1 MNQAEEL
8 PSGEQIEEIISQI
21 DSNESNTN
29 EVLARNELF
38 ISLWEIEQN
47 IKDNQ
52 SNEIK
57 YCNLVDDL
65 NHLHKLFLK
74 RNDLMNEII
83 QNPSFN
89 TVPLTFN

>member
-8 PSGEQIEEIISQI
+8 PSCEQIEEIISQI

-29 EVLARNELF
+29 EILSRNELF
-38 ISLWEIEQN
+38 ISLWETEQN
-47 IKDNQ
+47 IKANQ
-52 SNEIK
+52 SNQIK
-57 YCNLVDDL
+57 YDNLVDDL
-65 NHLHKLFLK
+65 NHLHELFLK

-89 TVPLTFN
+89 TTPLAFN